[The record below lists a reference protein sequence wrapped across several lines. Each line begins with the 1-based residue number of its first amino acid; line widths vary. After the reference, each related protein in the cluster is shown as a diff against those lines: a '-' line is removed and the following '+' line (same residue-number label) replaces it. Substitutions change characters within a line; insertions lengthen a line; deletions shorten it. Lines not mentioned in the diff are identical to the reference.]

1 MRPKFCSQCAGPL
14 EWRRLEDVRYP
25 QPVCTRCGH
34 VEWQNPKP
42 TASAIITRRL
52 PGEAV
57 EVLLT
62 RRAVPPFEDYW
73 DVPGGFVDPGEHPED
88 ALRREM
94 LEELR
99 VTIDL
104 QGFLGIFM
112 DSLGDDGESTL
123 NIFYVATIQEGIITP
138 GSDVSEAKWFPLSR
152 LPERIAFNNGRQAL
166 ETLANS
172 HRPDG

>member
-1 MRPKFCSQCAGPL
+1 MRPKFCSQCAGLL

-25 QPVCTRCGH
+25 QPVCTRCRH

-42 TASAIITRRL
+42 TASAIITRGR

-88 ALRREM
+88 ALKREM

-123 NIFYVATIQEGIITP
+123 NIFYQATIRDGTLTP
-138 GSDVSEAKWFPLSR
+138 SSDVREARWFPLAH
-152 LPERIAFNNGRQAL
+152 LPERIAFSNGRQAL
-166 ETLANS
+166 EALAS
-172 HRPDG
+172 SYQPDG